1 MPDDLTAADLAI
13 EALAD
18 DSAALREQVAA
29 YRELALAAVTQ
40 LGEMQRQIEKWQ
52 AKHKALVDEIRRYT
66 QSKVT

>member
-52 AKHKALVDEIRRYT
+52 AKHKALVDELRRYT
-66 QSKVT
+66 QSKMQ

>member
-1 MPDDLTAADLAI
+1 
-13 EALAD
+13 
-18 DSAALREQVAA
+18 VAA